1 MSDHHSYGDD
11 GPAYG
16 DDGPAYG
23 DDGPAYGDDG
33 PAYGD
38 HGPSYGAAAYDDD
51 ITYGDEG
58 PIGEGQ
64 PAYEEEPGGYAEDG
78 YAQEGYEQAPAEEA
92 APTRRPRL
100 PQGPGAKKLALI
112 GAAVLGLAGVG
123 GAGYMLFAGDGDPM
137 AMLRG
142 LPVVGD
148 LVPAPE
154 AKAPPAKDGKPAA
167 EPPKE
172 AAGGS
177 FLAPLWALLPGGGD
191 SADVVAQA
199 SDDLAM
205 VQAAIAAYQD
215 EHHGLPAGP
224 EAIKE
229 QLRALG
235 STPMDPFNPT
245 APLVIVK
252 GDQPGA
258 AGAMAYALT
267 KGGYQLR
274 IGDKAGQPL
283 KIKGVELVLEGT
295 GDAVAGGDEPS
306 KKPVAKASA
315 EPAAT
320 VAALP
325 SPKESDA
332 AKGIDKLGGVIP
344 SALPSAGPPPSP
356 PAVIADNGQAPLP
369 DASLSPRQVFE
380 LRVKRNREFDF
391 WRIRGITLIY
401 SKRTAEALDAFKKA
415 LAIRPNDESVTQW
428 VNAIN
433 DVIDKRDKDAKEAYE
448 KERETKLKEVSQRAG
463 STAAYVPPPPP
474 PPPVQRPSRPSTP
487 KQTAGGG
494 PEDAAKMLE
503 ELKKADKVP
512 MLAPPKLDP

>member
-1 MSDHHSYGDD
+1 MSDDYSYGDD

-23 DDGPAYGDDG
+23 DDGPAYGDE
-33 PAYGD
+33 
-38 HGPSYGAAAYDDD
+38 GPSYGAAAYDDE
-51 ITYGDEG
+51 IAYGDGG
-58 PIGEGQ
+58 PVGEGQ

-78 YAQEGYEQAPAEEA
+78 YAQEGYDQAGQEEA
-92 APTRRPRL
+92 APASRLPRL
-100 PQGPGAKKLALI
+100 PGGPGAKKLALI

-123 GAGYMLFAGDGDPM
+123 GAGYMLFAGDGDPL

-148 LVPAPE
+148 LLPAPE
-154 AKAPPAKDGKPAA
+154 AKAPPAKDGKPAV

-172 AAGGS
+172 AGGGG
-177 FLAPLWALLPGGGD
+177 FLAPLWALIPGGGE
-191 SADVVAQA
+191 SNEALAQA

-205 VQAAIAAYQD
+205 VQAAISAYEE
-215 EHHGLPAGP
+215 EHHGLPPGP

-229 QLRALG
+229 KLKELG
-235 STPMDPFNPT
+235 STPMDPFNQN

-274 IGDKAGQPL
+274 VGDKAGQPM

-295 GDAVAGGDEPS
+295 GEAVAGADEPASGS
-306 KKPVAKASA
+306 KKPIAKASA
-315 EPAAT
+315 EPAAS

-325 SPKESDA
+325 SPKESGS

-433 DVIDKRDKDAKEAYE
+433 DVIDKRDRDAKEAYE
-448 KERETKLKEVSQRAG
+448 KERETRLKEVSQRAG
-463 STAAYVPPPPP
+463 SSASYVPPPPP

-487 KQTAGGG
+487 KQTGGG